1 MKRIINLI
9 NNRWYVFAS
18 LLTAYIYFRVAPL
31 QVDPHHDGIILGAAV
46 AVADGHPILSG
57 AFSQYGPLPPLIQ
70 GFVLWLFNTQLLTL
84 RFMTAIECL
93 AIGLVL
99 YRFATEFTT
108 RLFSKLI
115 SFTWLLASCVW
126 VTQFPGALRPWPSLL
141 STLFV
146 LCAIIL
152 LIKSEGESNTYFAL
166 LAGMLF
172 GLAGFCRIQAFILLP
187 LIIAFSLLKFRK
199 KIKMLAILALGYFTS
214 VILIFMYLVITGGVD
229 DFIQQVIITPLF
241 VYSAVGKGNN
251 YNRFQ
256 FVLYLIETIGF
267 VVLFFLTKYIVRR
280 IGSNPLRVGILTLI
294 MACVH
299 SFGIWITNTSIPIR
313 LKVLVGEP
321 LQNLVISPFYFAAV
335 SSVFLA
341 AALFFKSGKDNK
353 KLDFPQAVMI
363 LCAFGT
369 LPQLYPQPDVMH
381 LWWIVPIF
389 LPCLFILLRNYQIKS
404 TQVNSK
410 TLQTILISCMILGT
424 ISAIQFIDR
433 PWAEYKL
440 GVLEGTYA
448 PEEKARSLDIFQEIG
463 KVAITG
469 ETSFD
474 CPDGVYSV
482 ANGTYL
488 AADQWFVN
496 WGYGKKVTPEV
507 GSTRVI
513 CDQSREYAI
522 SESTRLAMDLIYFKS
537 NVADKSIAILKKRG

>member
-1 MKRIINLI
+1 MKRIIDLV

-31 QVDPHHDGIILGAAV
+31 QIDPHHDGIILAAAV

-57 AFSQYGPLPPLIQ
+57 AFSQYGPLPSLIQ

-115 SFTWLLASCVW
+115 SFSWLLASCVW
-126 VTQFPGALRPWPSLL
+126 VTQFPGALLPWPSLL

-146 LCAIIL
+146 LCALIL
-152 LIKSEGESNTYFAL
+152 LIRSERESNTYFAL

-187 LIIAFSLLKFRK
+187 LIITFSVLRFRN
-199 KIKMLAILALGYFTS
+199 KIKMLAFSVLGYFTS
-214 VILIFMYLVITGGVD
+214 AILIFMYLGITGGID

-241 VYSAVGKGNN
+241 AYSAVGEGNN

-256 FVLYLIETIGF
+256 FVLYLIEAVGF
-267 VVLFFLTKYIVRR
+267 VVLFFLTKYIVRK

-294 MACVH
+294 MAGVH

-335 SSVFLA
+335 SSAFLA
-341 AALFFKSGKDNK
+341 AALFLNSGKDSK
-353 KLDFPQAVMI
+353 KVDFPQAVVI

-389 LPCLFILLRNYQIKS
+389 LPCLFILSRNYQIES
-404 TQVNSK
+404 IQVNSK
-410 TLQTILISCMILGT
+410 ALQTILISCVILGT

-448 PEEKARSLDIFQEIG
+448 HEEKARSLDIFQEIG

-496 WGYGKKVTPEV
+496 WGYGKKVAPEV

-522 SESTRLAMDLIYFKS
+522 SESTRLAMDLVYFKS